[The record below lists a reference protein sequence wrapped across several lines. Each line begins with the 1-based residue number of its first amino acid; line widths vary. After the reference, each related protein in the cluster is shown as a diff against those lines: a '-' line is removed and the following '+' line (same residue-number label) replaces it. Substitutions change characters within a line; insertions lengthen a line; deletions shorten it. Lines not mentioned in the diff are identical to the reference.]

1 MGCSTTCLNSNE
13 RIITPYLNILIIESE
28 INDDTLNLKSS
39 KQTYQKIKLI
49 GKGSYGQVFLI
60 KSLQSQKEYALKET
74 LISKNQE
81 IFLYFSMNEISILSK
96 LSNPYIVSLKCAFKT
111 EIDEYKEKLNIIMEY
126 VDNGDL
132 NKLILEY
139 KDSSKYFEEKRLLN
153 WLFQLCLALSYLKEN
168 EIIHRDIKPSN
179 IFLMQDD
186 TIKLGDFGISKKIT
200 INDELNLFIGTPVYT
215 SPEIIMK
222 KEFSFKADIWSLGV
236 TFLQLISLH
245 LPFVSDGEE
254 ENINEKILKKKFN
267 EKILNKEKNSLN
279 DFIKKK
285 YTKEF
290 LDLIDQMISINPEQR
305 PSVNDILNNNL
316 IKQRMEEYLKENDF
330 DEIKINKMIEE
341 IDIKIK
347 EIYNNIIN
355 NRDNDDNYIINEK
368 KNKENLGEI
377 NLVKKEEFLKKM
389 IIINNCTKK
398 EFKNIEVI

>member
-1 MGCSTTCLNSNE
+1 MGCSTTCLNSKE

-139 KDSSKYFEEKRLLN
+139 RDSSKYFEEKRLLN

-186 TIKLGDFGISKKIT
+186 TIKLGDFGISKKRT
-200 INDELNLFIGTPVYT
+200 INNELNLFIGTPVYT

-245 LPFVSDGEE
+245 LPF
-254 ENINEKILKKKFN
+254 F
-267 EKILNKEKNSLN
+267 
-279 DFIKKK
+279 
-285 YTKEF
+285 
-290 LDLIDQMISINPEQR
+290 
-305 PSVNDILNNNL
+305 
-316 IKQRMEEYLKENDF
+316 
-330 DEIKINKMIEE
+330 
-341 IDIKIK
+341 
-347 EIYNNIIN
+347 
-355 NRDNDDNYIINEK
+355 
-368 KNKENLGEI
+368 
-377 NLVKKEEFLKKM
+377 
-389 IIINNCTKK
+389 
-398 EFKNIEVI
+398 